1 MKNTNVNPPQKSFD
15 LIFSSQKQLGLLLL
29 VADKKHVD
37 IPISSTSWAAI
48 SEIQMEQLLEK
59 FASKV
64 QINSIEENLERSEEK
79 KLNDGKLGY
88 EDQAVF

>member
-1 MKNTNVNPPQKSFD
+1 
-15 LIFSSQKQLGLLLL
+15 
-29 VADKKHVD
+29 
-37 IPISSTSWAAI
+37 
-48 SEIQMEQLLEK
+48 MEQLLEK

>member
-29 VADKKHVD
+29 VVDKKHVD